1 MLIRSV
7 VAAFAVIVAAP
18 ALPAQSFTAPD
29 EIPIERC
36 DRLPVVRVRI
46 GSAEMR
52 FLVDTGATST
62 LNLKSFNTGRV
73 KLLPI
78 RRSGFDE
85 FSTR

>member
-1 MLIRSV
+1 MPIKAV
-7 VAAFAVIVAAP
+7 VAVFVLLSHMAAP
-18 ALPAQSFTAPD
+18 TSSAQSVTASD

-62 LNLKSFNTGRV
+62 LNLKSFNTGRRKEIQV
-73 KLLPI
+73 T
-78 RRSGFDE
+78 S
-85 FSTR
+85 